1 MINLL
6 DSFLLWEGGVI
17 MKWSKLCG
25 LALAAMMS
33 LNVGMSADAMP
44 REDIAKISVNQAG
57 DNFQYWNENSVA
69 KNKLVSYMK
78 DITNPNSLEFIPVED
93 RIAVFDMDGTL
104 ISETTP
110 YYFEWML
117 YLDQIEAQKGK
128 LSQEMLDNAAVVK
141 EAIANHAVTDDIDAM
156 ETVDKAKL
164 LAGLTREEMKAVVG
178 YTMDKP
184 ADGLTNLKRGEAFY
198 LPMAEVVSFLK
209 ANDFTVYI
217 VSGADRDIARYTVE
231 GVLPIK
237 VNNII
242 GADVMRAATN
252 QNGVINK
259 DYVFKKGQDKV
270 IRTEQLISQ
279 NTGFNKVVA
288 IDKEIAKKPVLAFG
302 NSSGDLA
309 MYEYTL
315 SDNKYKSMAFALCC
329 DDVVR
334 EYGNLKKADK
344 MAKQCQE
351 NGWVAVSMAND
362 WKTIYGDDVIK
373 TK

>member
-1 MINLL
+1 
-6 DSFLLWEGGVI
+6 
-17 MKWSKLCG
+17 MKWGNLCG
-25 LALAAMMS
+25 LTLAAMMS
-33 LNVGMSADAMP
+33 LNVGMSADAMS
-44 REDIAKISVNQAG
+44 RDDIAKISVNQAG
-57 DNFQYWNENSVA
+57 DNFQYWNENAVA

-78 DITNPNSLEFIPVED
+78 DITNPDSLDFIPVED
-93 RIAVFDMDGTL
+93 RVAVFDMDGTL

-117 YLDQIEAQKGK
+117 YLDQIEAQKSK

-156 ETVDKAKL
+156 ETIDKAKL
-164 LAGLTREEMKAVVG
+164 LAGLTREEMKAVVK

-198 LPMAEVVSFLK
+198 LPMAEVVAFLK

-252 QNGVINK
+252 QNGIINK

-270 IRTEQLISQ
+270 IRTEQFISQ

-302 NSSGDLA
+302 NSSGDVS
-309 MYEYTL
+309 MYEYVL
-315 SDNKYKSMAFALCC
+315 SENKYKSMAFSLCC
-329 DDVVR
+329 DDVAR

-344 MAKQCQE
+344 MSKQCQE

-362 WKTIYGDDVIK
+362 WKTIYGNDVVK
-373 TK
+373 TNK